1 MRMPGFTAEKSL
13 RQTAADGQQSKR
25 AAPLPESASADEVQ
39 PAGPLFYAAC
49 VGACKV
55 VTNLSLYQCAA
66 ACIPAFGPEAP

>member
-13 RQTAADGQQSKR
+13 RQTAADGRQSKR
-25 AAPLPESASADEVQ
+25 GALLPEGASADEVQ

-55 VTNLSLYQCAA
+55 LSNLSLYQCAG
-66 ACIPAFGPEAP
+66 ACIPALGPEAP